1 MPKKFVC
8 TLIGFLTLS
17 LSVLFITP
25 SFAQPARVQIDNEYI
40 RIVVSAGETNS
51 GRFSVGTTGG
61 DPNRITDQNKH
72 LIYGGDDPWT
82 SYTTV
87 RIDNQN
93 WVYGGPTDRRA
104 GFDGLYGEVVQP
116 PTIADGKIESSWMLG
131 PIQVWQVLSFTRSST
146 TGLLDTA
153 QIEYHVENV
162 GSENHLVGL
171 RLVLDTMLGANDGA
185 PFRVEDRAL
194 TTDTVYYA
202 QNMPEFWQAFDSLSD
217 PQVMSQGTLTGPGV
231 TSPDRVYFTNW
242 GSLADNL
249 WNFDFT
255 PGRDFT
261 RVGEFELD
269 SAIAMYWDQVSLA
282 PGESRSF
289 VTYYGL
295 GGVTIAPGDLVVGV
309 TSPAQIPAD
318 TEGFQ
323 TFSIIAYVQ
332 NDGQGDALDVVAE
345 LKLPPGLQLV
355 GSSPRIELNDLAVGE
370 TKQTGWQVRAQ
381 SNVEGTLTYEVEVS
395 AVNSETNRVRRN
407 VEILSPAR
415 LQVLFSGPPALVVR
429 NEKYDPGVFEA
440 QAVIRNTGGTAYYGG
455 TFEILY
461 PLGLELITGQSAKR
475 FPATIEPGE
484 ELSFKWMLRP
494 KDGFSGPLPYS
505 LRVTSARG
513 EQDVRNMF
521 IIVPELK
528 PKVWVG
534 EPQTRD
540 GVVKAGDYFTLP
552 IWATNIHDFL
562 GAELDLSFSPDHL
575 EIVGKTLDISKGTLF
590 VDPETSASVSGTWTW
605 PSIYNETGQLRG
617 LEASREEGDAIG
629 LSYGTLVT
637 VHFRAKQA
645 GLARVNLDEVRIMSE
660 QGILDPSYLE
670 IEHRDIIIQPQ

>member
-1 MPKKFVC
+1 MPKKVII
-8 TLIGFLTLS
+8 TLIGLLTLS
-17 LSVLFITP
+17 LSMLFITP
-25 SFAQPARVQIDNEYI
+25 TFAEGSKVQIDNEYI
-40 RIVVSAGETNS
+40 RIVVNSGETNS

-61 DPNRITDQNKH
+61 DPGRLSDQNKH

-87 RIDNQN
+87 RIDNEH
-93 WVYGGPTDRRA
+93 WVYGDLTDRRA
-104 GFDGLYGEVVQP
+104 GFNGLYGEVVQP
-116 PTIADGKIESSWMLG
+116 PTLVDGKIESSWKLG
-131 PIQVWQVLSFTRSST
+131 PIQVWQVLSITRSST

-153 QIEYHVENV
+153 QIEYHVENL
-162 GSENHLVGL
+162 GSESHLVGL

-194 TTDTVYYA
+194 TSDSVYYA
-202 QNMPEFWQAFDSLSD
+202 QNMPEFWQAFDSLSN

-231 TSPDRVYFTNW
+231 TTPDRVYFTNW
-242 GSLADNL
+242 GSLADYL

-261 RVGEFELD
+261 RIGEFELD
-269 SAIAMYWDQVSLA
+269 SAIALFWDQVSLA

-289 VTYYGL
+289 VSYYGL

-323 TFSIIAYVQ
+323 TFSIIAYIQ

-355 GSSPRIELNDLAVGE
+355 GSPARIRLEDLAVGE

-381 SNVEGTLTYEVEVS
+381 SNAEGVLTYEVEVT
-395 AVNSETNRVRRN
+395 AVNSEPNQVRRA
-407 VEILSPAR
+407 VELLSPAR
-415 LQVLFSGPPALVVR
+415 LQVLFSGPPALVIKD
-429 NEKYDPGVFEA
+429 EKYEPAVFET
-440 QAVIRNTGGTAYYGG
+440 QAVIRNTGGTSYYGG

-461 PLGLELITGQSAKR
+461 PLGLELLKGQSAKR

-484 ELSFKWMLRP
+484 ELSFKWLLRP

-505 LRVTSARG
+505 LRTTSASG

-534 EPQTRD
+534 EPEVPRD
-540 GVVKAGDYFTLP
+540 GVVREGDYFTLP
-552 IWATNIHDFL
+552 IWATNIYDFL
-562 GAELDLSFSPDHL
+562 GAELDLSFSPQHL
-575 EIVGKTLDISKGTLF
+575 EIVGKTLDISRGTLF
-590 VDPETSASVSGTWTW
+590 VDKETEFSLSDSWTMPTVSNT
-605 PSIYNETGQLRG
+605 TGKLEGLQGHRG
-617 LEASREEGDAIG
+617 EENDLK
-629 LSYGTLVT
+629 LSYGTLAT
-637 VHFRAKQA
+637 IHFRAKQA
-645 GLARVNLDEVRIMSE
+645 GLARVTLGNVAVHTKQPGLDI
-660 QGILDPSYLE
+660 E
-670 IEHRDIIIQPQ
+670 IEHRDIIIQPQQ